1 MKRIICVY
9 TLGISLLGSGALAAA
24 EPDEPALQRRFA
36 EVVQPFLKNHCLGCH
51 GPEKRQ
57 GKLDLSVYTSLEA
70 VAKNTPVWDLVQERL
85 EAEEMP
91 PEKAPRQPL
100 PHERR
105 AVIDWIAT
113 VHEHEAQRNA
123 GDPGV
128 VLARRL
134 SNAELDYT
142 IRDLTG
148 VDMRPTR
155 EFPVDPANEAGFDN
169 SGQSLTM
176 SPALVKKYLAAARL
190 VADHLVLKPDGVDFA
205 PHPVVTDT
213 DRDKYCVARI
223 VAFYNRHRVD
233 YADYFL
239 AAWRFQHRSALGK
252 PDAPLSTFASE
263 AGLSARYLASVWAIL
278 EEPWPES
285 GPAGK
290 VQALWRG
297 LPEDATKQDEAR
309 RGCERMR
316 DLVITLRRELV
327 PSVRK
332 MQVRGISPGS
342 QPFVLWRNRQLA
354 AQRMLT
360 AGDALA
366 RDIEEFC
373 RVFPDAFFLSERP
386 PYFDAKASLR
396 GRLLTAGFH
405 LMQGYFRD
413 DAPLCAL
420 VLGDAER
427 HELDALWQELD
438 FVTLVPIR
446 QYKDFPLFLNSAF

>member
-1 MKRIICVY
+1 MLRLPFAVAAIV
-9 TLGISLLGSGALAAA
+9 LLAGSLVGRSAEPEAPALA
-24 EPDEPALQRRFA
+24 RRFD
-36 EVVQPFLKNHCLGCH
+36 ELVHPFLKNQCLGCH
-51 GPEKRQ
+51 GPEKRS
-57 GKLDLSVYTSLEA
+57 GKLDLSVYSSLGA
-70 VAKNTPVWDLVQERL
+70 VIKNPQVWDVVSERL

-105 AVIDWIAT
+105 AVIDWITA
-113 VHEHEAQRNA
+113 VREHEALRNA
-123 GDPGV
+123 GDPGT

-134 SNAELDYT
+134 SNAELDDT

-148 VDMRPTR
+148 VDIRPSR

-190 VADHLVLKPDGVDFA
+190 VADHLVLKPQGFDFA

-223 VAFYNRHRVD
+223 IAFYDRHRVD
-233 YADYFL
+233 HADYFL
-239 AAWRFQHRSALGK
+239 AAWRFQHRSVLGK
-252 PDAPLSTFASE
+252 PDAPLSTFAEE
-263 AGLSARYLASVWAIL
+263 AGLSARYLASVWVLL

-290 VQALWRG
+290 LQALWRE
-297 LPEDATKQDEAR
+297 LPEDATKQHEAR

-316 DLVITLRRELV
+316 DLVTTLRRALV
-327 PSVRK
+327 PPVRK
-332 MQVRGISPGS
+332 LQVRGISPGS

-354 AQRMLT
+354 TQRMRT
-360 AGDALA
+360 AGDAPA
-366 RDIEEFC
+366 RDLAEFC

-386 PYFDAKASLR
+386 PTSTPRPAS
-396 GRLLTAGFH
+396 GDGF
-405 LMQGYFRD
+405 
-413 DAPLCAL
+413 
-420 VLGDAER
+420 
-427 HELDALWQELD
+427 
-438 FVTLVPIR
+438 
-446 QYKDFPLFLNSAF
+446 